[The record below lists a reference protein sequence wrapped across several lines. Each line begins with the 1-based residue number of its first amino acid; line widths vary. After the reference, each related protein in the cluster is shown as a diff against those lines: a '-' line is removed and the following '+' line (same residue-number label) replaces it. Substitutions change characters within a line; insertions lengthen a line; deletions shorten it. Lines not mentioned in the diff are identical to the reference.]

1 MSVCH
6 TNIVNQSRALD
17 ADRYKMTIEE
27 KALLI
32 CLIGIIFGMILVA
45 IDAYKTGYE
54 RGQREG
60 WHRGRA
66 LSRQE
71 FWEE

>member
-1 MSVCH
+1 MQIGKQMTV
-6 TNIVNQSRALD
+6 
-17 ADRYKMTIEE
+17 AD

-45 IDAYKTGYE
+45 VDAYKTGYE

-60 WHRGRA
+60 WHRGRS

-71 FWEE
+71 YWEE

>member
-1 MSVCH
+1 
-6 TNIVNQSRALD
+6 
-17 ADRYKMTIEE
+17 MTIEE

-54 RGQREG
+54 RGVREG